1 MLKEFQKKSL
11 ENESILPS
19 IILEEVEKISKL
31 KNIREKKKS
40 ELIETLEGIYLE
52 NSFEPGEAIGII
64 VAQSLSE
71 PATQMTM
78 RTYHFAGSA
87 GLQVTLGLP
96 RLIEIFDSRKEPATP
111 IMTVYFKKEFNN
123 EKDVE
128 NFAKKIKEKK
138 LRNLLDSVSLDLTN
152 KKIQIKLKK
161 IKESEK
167 NETIEKIKEKIK
179 KINIKVREDNISIE
193 PENHE
198 LSIRDLQ
205 RLKKK
210 ILDLTVSGVNKII
223 NVVVI
228 KEGNDWIVKT
238 FGSNLSHILKM
249 DEVDY
254 SKSYT
259 NNLHEIQ
266 EVLGIEATREA
277 LIKEIRE
284 TMSQQGLNVD
294 ERHIMLIADIM
305 VFTGE
310 IRAVGRYGVAGM
322 KSSVLTKAGFE
333 ETTKHLVRA
342 SVRNEEDNFKGIFEN
357 VMINQQVPVGTGMFD
372 LVAKIGED

>member
-238 FGSNLSHILKM
+238 FGSNLSHIFKM

-266 EVLGIEATREA
+266 EVLGIEAAREA

>member
-64 VAQSLSE
+64 AAQSLSE

-238 FGSNLSHILKM
+238 FGSNLSHIFKM

>member
-1 MLKEFQKKSL
+1 M
-11 ENESILPS
+11 
-19 IILEEVEKISKL
+19 
-31 KNIREKKKS
+31 
-40 ELIETLEGIYLE
+40 
-52 NSFEPGEAIGII
+52 
-64 VAQSLSE
+64 
-71 PATQMTM
+71 
-78 RTYHFAGSA
+78 
-87 GLQVTLGLP
+87 
-96 RLIEIFDSRKEPATP
+96 
-111 IMTVYFKKEFNN
+111 
-123 EKDVE
+123 
-128 NFAKKIKEKK
+128 
-138 LRNLLDSVSLDLTN
+138 
-152 KKIQIKLKK
+152 
-161 IKESEK
+161 
-167 NETIEKIKEKIK
+167 
-179 KINIKVREDNISIE
+179 
-193 PENHE
+193 
-198 LSIRDLQ
+198 
-205 RLKKK
+205 KKK

-266 EVLGIEATREA
+266 EVLGIEAAREA